1 MSTLSPGGWMQ
12 VLAED
17 LGYRVCP
24 LSLLGF
30 CLPIWD
36 ALGLLASVDLRHY
49 FDLLKFSLP

>member
-1 MSTLSPGGWMQ
+1 MQ

-30 CLPIWD
+30 CLPVWD
-36 ALGLLASVDLRHY
+36 ALGLLALVDLRHY
-49 FDLLKFSLP
+49 FDLFKFALS